1 MSRRT
6 DRVADLI
13 RKELSIL
20 LLREVSDPRI
30 RLATL
35 SAVTVA
41 PNLEWAKVSVSVL
54 GDDDQR
60 EECLQALRKA
70 AGYLRTLLGK
80 RLDMR
85 TTPQLQFTLDRGA
98 EYSMQISQLLD
109 ELVSP
114 EDSTTTPPGDSD
126 DDAS

>member
-35 SAVTVA
+35 SEVTVA

-54 GDDDQR
+54 GDDEQR
-60 EECLQALRKA
+60 EECLKALRKA
-70 AGYLRTLLGK
+70 SGYLRTLLGK

-85 TTPQLQFTLDRGA
+85 TTPQLQFSLDRGA
-98 EYSMQISQLLD
+98 EYSMHISQLLD
-109 ELVSP
+109 ELVSH
-114 EDSTTTPPGDSD
+114 EDPTAPGDSD

>member
-30 RLATL
+30 RMATL
-35 SAVTVA
+35 SEVTVS

-54 GDDDQR
+54 GEEEDR
-60 EECLQALRKA
+60 EACLQALGKA
-70 AGYLRTLLGK
+70 SGYLRTLLGR
-80 RLDMR
+80 RLKMR
-85 TTPQLQFTLDRGA
+85 TTPALKFSLDRGA
-98 EYSMQISQLLD
+98 EYSIQISQLID
-109 ELVSP
+109 ELVPQTEESAG
-114 EDSTTTPPGDSD
+114 ESD

>member
-114 EDSTTTPPGDSD
+114 EDSTTTPGDSD